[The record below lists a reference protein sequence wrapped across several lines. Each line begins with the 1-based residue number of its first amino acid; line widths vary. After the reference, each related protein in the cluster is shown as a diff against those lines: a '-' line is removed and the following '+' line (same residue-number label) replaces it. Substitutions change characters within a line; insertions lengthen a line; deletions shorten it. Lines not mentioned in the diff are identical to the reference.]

1 MKGLFKRTYSGFE
14 PSDGNSQ
21 KIMKRYK
28 FGELAE
34 LENTIKRN
42 LGFHKKFFAVLNLTF
57 QNQDFTDDKKIFR
70 KIVII
75 EAGYY
80 HWIELVD
87 GTKQKEADSISFENM
102 DDLQFEDVY
111 NHVFNV
117 CLKILGLK
125 SAELEH
131 ELLKFE

>member
-14 PSDGNSQ
+14 PSDENSQ

-42 LGFHKKFFAVLNLTF
+42 LKFHKKFFAVLNLTF
-57 QNQDFTDDKKIFR
+57 QNQDYTDNEKTFR

-87 GTKQKEADSISFENM
+87 GSKQKEANSISFENM
-102 DDLQFEDVY
+102 DDIEFEDLY
-111 NHVFNV
+111 HHVFKV

-125 SAELEH
+125 SEELEM